1 MKKLEIIIKPEKLES
16 LKTILEGCKVNG
28 LMISNVMGYGNQKG
42 YTQMNRGTKY
52 NVNLLPKV
60 KVETVVP
67 KDLADQIIDA
77 VVEEINTGNYGD
89 GKIFVYDVQDVVRIR
104 TGERGREAL

>member
-16 LKTILEGCKVNG
+16 LKTILEGFDANG
-28 LMISNVMGYGNQKG
+28 IMVSNVMGYGNQKG
-42 YTQMNRGTKY
+42 YTQVYRGTKY

-67 KDLADQIIDA
+67 REKAEPIIDA
-77 VVEEINTGNYGD
+77 VVKEINTGSYGD
-89 GKIFVYDVQDVVRIR
+89 GKIFVYDVIDAVRIR
-104 TGERGREAL
+104 TGEHGREAL

>member
-1 MKKLEIIIKPEKLES
+1 MKKLEIIIKPDKLES
-16 LKTILEGCKVNG
+16 LKTILEGCKING

-42 YTQMNRGTKY
+42 YTQMYRGTKY

-60 KVETVVP
+60 KVETVVQEE
-67 KDLADQIIDA
+67 LADQIIDS
-77 VVEEINTGNYGD
+77 VIKEINTGSYGD
-89 GKIFVYDVQDVVRIR
+89 GKIFVYDVQDAIRIR